1 MSASRPNAA
10 WYRDPAARR
19 FLALGYLPWLGG
31 LSLAWEVA
39 QLPLYTIWTDS
50 TAGYI
55 AFAVAHCTLGDLMIG
70 SAALALALIAGRERA
85 LERWHWRRIAVTA
98 TLAGTSYTAFSEW
111 LNVAI
116 LRSWVYAEWM
126 PVIEVAGLRLG
137 VSPLF
142 QWLVIPPLALYLAR
156 KGNPRWKTRPK
167 SGQAL
172 GGSARE

>member
-1 MSASRPNAA
+1 MNALQAHAA

-19 FLALGYLPWLGG
+19 FLALGYLPWLAG

-50 TAGYI
+50 SAGFI

-85 LERWHWRRIAVTA
+85 LERWHWRRIAVIAALTA
-98 TLAGTSYTAFSEW
+98 VLYTAFSEW

-116 LRSWVYAEWM
+116 LRSWAYSDWM
-126 PVIEVAGLRLG
+126 PVIETAGLRLG
-137 VSPLF
+137 VSPLL
-142 QWLVIPPLALYLAR
+142 QWLVIPPFALYLAR
-156 KGNPRWKTRPK
+156 KGDPRWKTRPK

-172 GGSARE
+172 Q

>member
-1 MSASRPNAA
+1 MSPLQGGAA
-10 WYRDPAARR
+10 WYRDPAACR
-19 FLALGYLPWLGG
+19 FLALRYLPWLAG

-50 TAGYI
+50 SAGYI
-55 AFAVAHCTLGDLMIG
+55 AFAVGHCTVGDLMIG

-98 TLAGTSYTAFSEW
+98 ALAAILYTAFSEW

-116 LRSWVYAEWM
+116 LRSWAYSEWM
-126 PVIEVAGLRLG
+126 PVLEITDLQLG
-137 VSPLF
+137 VSPLL
-142 QWLVIPPLALYLAR
+142 QWLVIPPLALYFAR
-156 KGNPRWKTRPK
+156 KGDPRWKARPK

-172 GGSARE
+172 Q